1 MELFKLKVI
10 TPTKEF
16 YEHDVEMVEL
26 RTTEGEIGVYAKH
39 VPMTAVLVPGMLRI
53 HEPEG
58 EIKKAA
64 LMSGFCEI
72 LEDGMTVLAE
82 ACEWPNE
89 IDEDRAKEARERAKE
104 RLRKNSSEIDVARA
118 ELALRRALVRIDV
131 RHRQ

>member
-89 IDEDRAKEARERAKE
+89 IDEDRAKEARERAQE

-131 RHRQ
+131 KHRQ